1 MDKRGQNISS
11 PRSGQIAPRSFEE
24 LADQQGVTPID
35 DFEAL
40 LGRPWPEDESAEE
53 FSAMLRQ
60 WRSEAAGADSSQ

>member
-11 PRSGQIAPRSFEE
+11 PRSDQIASRSFEE
-24 LADQQGVTPID
+24 LANQQGVVPID

-40 LGRPWPEDESAEE
+40 LGRPCPEDESTEE

-60 WRSEAAGADSSQ
+60 WRSEVAGADGSQ